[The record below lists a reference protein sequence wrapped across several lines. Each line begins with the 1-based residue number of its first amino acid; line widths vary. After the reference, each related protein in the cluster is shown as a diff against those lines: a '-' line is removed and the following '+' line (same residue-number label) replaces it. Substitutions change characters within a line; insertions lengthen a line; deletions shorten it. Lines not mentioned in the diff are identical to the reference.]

1 MTKRLLIDARQAEET
16 RVVLL
21 SGTRIEDFDYE
32 TENRKQLKGNV
43 YLARVTRVE
52 PSLQAAFVEYG
63 GNRQGFL
70 AFSEIHPD
78 YYRIPVEDR
87 EALIEADRAE
97 NDDDSVEAKADGAPE
112 TLGGE
117 GADEDDIRPKRQVK
131 RYKIQEVISR
141 KQIMLVQVVKEERGN
156 KGAALTTYLS
166 LAGRYCVLMPNN
178 NRGGGV
184 SRKITNVAD
193 RKRLKTVVGG
203 LDIQSGMAVIVR
215 TAGAKRTKTEIARD
229 FTYLSKLWDDIRNR
243 TLESQAPCLI
253 HEEGDLIKRSIRDLY
268 TSEVDEVLV
277 EGEDAYKIARNQMKM
292 LIPSHLKKVQKY
304 EGTQP
309 IFQHFNVENQMDTIH
324 SPQVTLKS
332 GGYLVINQTEA
343 LVAIDVNSGKS
354 TRERNIE
361 ETALK
366 TNLEAADELGRQ
378 LRLRDLSGLI
388 VVDFID
394 MEETRNQHAVERRMK
409 DAMRND
415 RARIQI
421 GSISHFGLL
430 EMSRQ
435 RLRLSINE
443 SISNLCP
450 HCEGT
455 GRVRSIDTAALQLL
469 RSIEEEAQKGKM
481 DELHITAHRD
491 VVLFILN
498 HKRSAVA
505 EIETRFGLTVILLS
519 DDSLIAPEYRADRV
533 GWQGKSSAKQPSR
546 QPQRQNNKAQNNNA
560 GAGTGTDTGTDTGA
574 DTGADSE
581 TEKSTASHPD
591 NDENGSEDG
600 NTKRRR
606 RGRRGGRRRRR
617 RNGEDGQPSD
627 QQANDN
633 EADAKN
639 SNASSSTD
647 HADANSETGTA
658 DNVAPKSKTGRGR
671 GRGRKVAKAEPAN
684 LAAVDGETAG
694 IAAGGDSLNPNM
706 GEPNTGE
713 SNTSESNS
721 GAATTIDVTASTPAK
736 KASRSRKKPA
746 GKAQKAAMETADT
759 SGGAEPIGEAVAA
772 ETAAKAPAKKPARG
786 RKPKAEDAAGDDDAA
801 VKTAAKKPARKAAK
815 KAPVKAASKAADKM
829 ADNAT
834 AKDTPDTAKAGTAA
848 SAREAI
854 SSAPMDVVEIGSDEP
869 KSPRRGWWSRS

>member
-1 MTKRLLIDARQAEET
+1 MTKSLLIDARQAEET

-78 YYRIPVEDR
+78 YYRIPIEDR
-87 EALIEADRAE
+87 EALIEADSAE
-97 NDDDSVEAKADGAPE
+97 SDDDSVEAGSDGAPE
-112 TLGGE
+112 TIGGE
-117 GADEDDIRPKRQVK
+117 EADEEDIRPKRQVK

-184 SRKITNVAD
+184 SRKITNIVD

-203 LDIQSGMAVIVR
+203 LDIQAGMAVIVR

-229 FTYLSKLWDDIRNR
+229 FTYLSKLWDDIRAR

-277 EGEDAYKIARNQMKM
+277 EGEKAYKIARNQMKM
-292 LIPSHLKKVQKY
+292 LIPSHLKKVKKY
-304 EGTQP
+304 EGTHP

-366 TNLEAADELGRQ
+366 TNLEAAEELGRQ

-394 MEETRNQHAVERRMK
+394 MEENRNQHAVERRMK

-505 EIETRFGLTVILLS
+505 EIEARFGLMVVLLS
-519 DDSLIAPEYRADRV
+519 DDSLIAPEYKVDRV
-533 GWQGKSSAKQPSR
+533 GWQGKVQAQQPSR
-546 QPQRQNNKAQNNNA
+546 QSQKASHANNNFKQ
-560 GAGTGTDTGTDTGA
+560 DTS
-574 DTGADSE
+574 DSDKVEVAE
-581 TEKSTASHPD
+581 TEANAAPHPED
-591 NDENGSEDG
+591 DETSIDDG
-600 NTKRRR
+600 GAKRRR

-617 RNGEDGQPSD
+617 RNSEDGQTGDNQAESSSNGED
-627 QQANDN
+627 QAEDSTDTVTDGVAANDG
-633 EADAKN
+633 A
-639 SNASSSTD
+639 
-647 HADANSETGTA
+647 
-658 DNVAPKSKTGRGR
+658 APKAKTSRGR
-671 GRGRKVAKAEPAN
+671 GRRVAKDEQAAAENTPEDNANANNKASAATAEPASN
-684 LAAVDGETAG
+684 GSVNTAAADDNGDV
-694 IAAGGDSLNPNM
+694 AA
-706 GEPNTGE
+706 
-713 SNTSESNS
+713 
-721 GAATTIDVTASTPAK
+721 AK
-736 KASRSRKKPA
+736 KPAQRRKKPA
-746 GKAQKAAMETADT
+746 TAPKADN
-759 SGGAEPIGEAVAA
+759 
-772 ETAAKAPAKKPARG
+772 AKAEDSKAKANSSPEKPLKKPARV
-786 RKPKAEDAAGDDDAA
+786 RKPKAKSDAGYKPEQDAAAA
-801 VKTAAKKPARKAAK
+801 KPAAKKPARKAAK
-815 KAPVKAASKAADKM
+815 KAPAKTADANNADTSANNGAPADAPAS
-829 ADNAT
+829 
-834 AKDTPDTAKAGTAA
+834 
-848 SAREAI
+848 REPI
-854 SSAPMDVVEIGSDEP
+854 SSAPQDVVEIGSNEP
-869 KSPRRGWWSRS
+869 KSRRSGWWSRS